1 MTERVETRV
10 GARSDPLKVAGF
22 IARSLKEG
30 RSVRV
35 KAAGGA
41 VWVLIQAVFYAS
53 AFLGGPIRL
62 ASEIPRRPDGRVS
75 REQVAVE
82 LQAA

>member
-1 MTERVETRV
+1 MTEKVETRV
-10 GARSDPLKVAGF
+10 GARSDPFRVAGF

-30 RSVRV
+30 RAVRV
-35 KAAGGA
+35 EATGGA

-62 ASEIPRRPDGRVS
+62 VSEIPRRPDGRVS